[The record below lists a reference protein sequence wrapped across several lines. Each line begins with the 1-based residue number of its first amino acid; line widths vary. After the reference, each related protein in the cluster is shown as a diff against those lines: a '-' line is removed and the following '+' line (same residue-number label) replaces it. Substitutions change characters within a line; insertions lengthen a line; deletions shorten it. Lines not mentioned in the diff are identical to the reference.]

1 MNVAHVSFSFTN
13 CNNLLPSTGICTF
26 CNGPGSK
33 VVLGMHAHVK
43 LLQKLVLLKYCNG
56 HRTMDVHG
64 MKMRMKMLVK
74 MEMMMRMVMRMIR
87 KKCGPSPKMERRPI
101 QTIYENCYFN
111 K

>member
-1 MNVAHVSFSFTN
+1 
-13 CNNLLPSTGICTF
+13 
-26 CNGPGSK
+26 
-33 VVLGMHAHVK
+33 MHAHVK

-56 HRTMDVHG
+56 PERKVVLGMHAHVKLLQELVFMKYCNGHRTMDVHG
-64 MKMRMKMLVK
+64 MRMRMKMLVK